1 MPSSPSRLELE
12 LATLDDARLAQAQ
25 VRRFA
30 EACSFDRTAQ
40 WQIATA
46 ASEAA
51 TNAVKHG
58 GGGRLILTTLAAPT
72 PGLRF
77 EARDRGPGIDDLE
90 LAIRD
95 HVSRGV
101 DLRGL
106 DRPAKADGLGT
117 GLGAIGR
124 LMDAWGWENLD
135 GGARLWAEK
144 YLPRSPRRPRG

>member
-1 MPSSPSRLELE
+1 MTRPVSLSTPRLELE
-12 LATLDDARLAQAQ
+12 LTTLDDARLSQAQ

-30 EACSFDRTAQ
+30 EACGFVRTAQ

-51 TNAVKHG
+51 TNVIKHG
-58 GGGRLILTTLAAPT
+58 GGGRLIVATIADPK

-90 LAIRD
+90 LAIQD

-101 DLRGL
+101 NLRSL
-106 DRPAKADGLGT
+106 DRPAKTDGLGT
-117 GLGAIGR
+117 GLGAISR

-135 GGARLWAEK
+135 VGALLWAEK
-144 YLPRSPRRPRG
+144 YLARRP